1 MLGGAKFK
9 KNNTIMDNEKIL
21 INYSEDI
28 LRIITDKTTKVV
40 TVEDD
45 KEKEFVEKLKKLI
58 EEYYG

>member
-1 MLGGAKFK
+1 
-9 KNNTIMDNEKIL
+9 MDNEKIL

>member
-1 MLGGAKFK
+1 
-9 KNNTIMDNEKIL
+9 MDSEKIL

-40 TVEDD
+40 KVEDD
-45 KEKEFVEKLKKLI
+45 NEKEFVEKLKKLI